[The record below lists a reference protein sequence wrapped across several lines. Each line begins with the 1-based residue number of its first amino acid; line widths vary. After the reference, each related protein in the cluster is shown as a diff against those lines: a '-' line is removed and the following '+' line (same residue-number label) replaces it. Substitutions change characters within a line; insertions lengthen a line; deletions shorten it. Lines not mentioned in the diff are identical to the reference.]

1 MTNKLNFTILQK
13 IFVEIEFKTFLEIDK
28 SKCKS
33 KSVTTD
39 LKKEYRKPI
48 DKLIMDHQFHG
59 FNYNK
64 R

>member
-1 MTNKLNFTILQK
+1 MSNNLNFTILQK

>member
-1 MTNKLNFTILQK
+1 MTNKLNFMILQK